1 MISQTVAAISR
12 VGPLVRA
19 VLGFSLAGCTVGPNF
34 EPPAA
39 PAAAAYNASAP
50 TAEKLSVPVAEPVD
64 PHWWNLFDDPQLTTL
79 EVRLNAG
86 NLDLQIAT
94 LRLAESRAQFG
105 IVSSAQYPQV
115 DGNAGFS
122 TNQQSREGILDLPSP
137 GSSPAATLANG
148 GGSGLPN
155 SRLTQR
161 YDIYQYGFDA
171 TWEVDFWGRVRRLVE
186 SAGAQITASE
196 ETVRDTQVVA
206 SAELARDYIQLRG
219 AQRNL
224 AITRQNLASSQDSLR
239 LTRER
244 AAGGLTTDLDVAN
257 AAAQV
262 ENIAAQLPALE
273 QRQAALIN
281 AISLL
286 LGEQPRALEVELAA
300 PRAIP
305 PVPPRVPVGVPSEL
319 ARRRP
324 DIRHAEAVLHSVTAD
339 IGVAIAD
346 YYPRFTLAGS
356 GAMQGLQLHDLWD
369 WPAHTYALGPSVTLP
384 IFTGGLIA
392 SNVELKKDTQ
402 KEAAV
407 NYQRTVLG
415 ALHDVDNALTDYDAE
430 QRRRLRLQQAA
441 LQTRRALDLAR
452 ARYEQGV
459 ADFLQV
465 LIAQRDQLAA
475 EQQLSDSTTTV
486 STDLV
491 QLYKALGGG
500 WDMNATTGTTAASL

>member
-1 MISQTVAAISR
+1 MPLTVLEIPRLRLLAGVAC
-12 VGPLVRA
+12 GALV
-19 VLGFSLAGCTVGPNF
+19 AGCTVGPNF

-39 PAAAAYNASAP
+39 PTATAYNAAAP
-50 TAEKLSVPVAEPVD
+50 SGEKLSVPVAEPVD
-64 PHWWNLFDDPQLTTL
+64 PKWWNLFADPQLTKL
-79 EVRLNAG
+79 EMRLDAG
-86 NLDLQIAT
+86 NLDLKIAA

-105 IVSSAQYPQV
+105 VVSSAQYPEI
-115 DGNAGFS
+115 DGNAGF
-122 TNQQSREGILDLPSP
+122 TTQQQSREGVLVLTQPGTPSS
-137 GSSPAATLANG
+137 GTAANG
-148 GGSGLPN
+148 AGTGLPN
-155 SRLTQR
+155 SALTQR
-161 YDIYQYGFDA
+161 YDLYQYGFDA
-171 TWEVDFWGRVRRLVE
+171 TWEVDFWGRIRRLVE

-196 ETVRDTQVVA
+196 ETLHDTQVTA
-206 SAELARDYIQLRG
+206 SAELARDYVQLRG
-219 AQRNL
+219 TQRNL
-224 AITRQNLASSQDSLR
+224 AITRENLKSSQDSLR
-239 LTRER
+239 LTRDR

-262 ENIAAQLPALE
+262 ENISAQLPSLE
-273 QRQAALIN
+273 QRQAMLIN

-300 PRAIP
+300 PRAVP

-324 DIRHAEAVLHSVTAD
+324 DIRHAEAVLHGATAD
-339 IGVAIAD
+339 IGVAVAD

-356 GAMQGLQLHDLWD
+356 GAMQGLQYQNLFD
-369 WPAHTYALGPSVTLP
+369 WPAHTYSLGPSVTLP
-384 IFTGGLIA
+384 IFTGWRVTA
-392 SNVELKKDTQ
+392 NVELKKESQ

-430 QRRRLRLQQAA
+430 QRRRLRLEQAA
-441 LQTRRALDLAR
+441 VQTRRALELAR

-459 ADFLQV
+459 TDFLQV

-486 STDLV
+486 STNLV

-500 WDMNATTGTTAASL
+500 WDITAAPAPAAASL